1 MIQRVAVI
9 VPAADEQDRI
19 AACLAAIE
27 EARCRLLQTTPTIE
41 GVDVI
46 VVLDACSDETPAIVG
61 RFAAVGHVRA
71 ITSGARL
78 VGAARRL
85 GAQQALQCGVPA
97 DRLWLANT
105 DADSTVP
112 ANWLTGMVAAADG
125 GAQVVLGTV
134 LPGAGLTATLR
145 AAWLAPHHLREGH
158 PHVHG
163 ANLGI
168 RADTYLELGGWDGGL
183 ASAEDVDLAGR
194 AAAAPDVR
202 ILRTAAIPVLTSV
215 RMAGRAPGGFS
226 SYIRH
231 LREQHPVTRSPAARL
246 QRSRGPARA

>member
-27 EARCRLLQTTPTIE
+27 KARRRLLETTSTVE

-46 VVLDACSDETPAIVG
+46 VVLDACVDGTETIVD
-61 RFAAVGHVRA
+61 RFAAGGHIQA
-71 ITSGARL
+71 ITSGARR

-85 GAQQALQCGVPA
+85 GAQQAMESGVKA

-112 ANWLTGMVAAADG
+112 ADWLTRMVAAADG

-134 LPGAGLTATLR
+134 LPGAGLTAALR
-145 AAWLAPHHLREGH
+145 TAWLAPHHLREGH

-194 AAAAPDVR
+194 AAADPEVR

-215 RMAGRAPGGFS
+215 RIAGRAPGGFS

-231 LREQHPVTRSPAARL
+231 LREQHPVTRSSATRL
-246 QRSRGPARA
+246 QRS